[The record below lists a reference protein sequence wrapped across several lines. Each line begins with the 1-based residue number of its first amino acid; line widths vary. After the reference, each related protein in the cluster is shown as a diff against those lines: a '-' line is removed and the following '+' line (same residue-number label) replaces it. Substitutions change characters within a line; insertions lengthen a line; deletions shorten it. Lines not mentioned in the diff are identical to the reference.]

1 VKVSFINV
9 DGIEYVAQYDKEN
22 VFFSTKGEDR
32 SRKMVVVELSYGE
45 IKTVRV
51 MKSGVS
57 EDIQVL
63 PEARFN
69 KSAHDIVRH
78 YAPIMQKVSFD
89 AKVA

>member
-32 SRKMVVVELSYGE
+32 SRKMVVVELAYGE
-45 IKTVRV
+45 IKTARV

-57 EDIQVL
+57 ENLQVF
-63 PEARFN
+63 PDFQFN
-69 KSAHDIVRH
+69 KSAHDIVRY

>member
-22 VFFSTKGEDR
+22 VFFSTKGEDTT
-32 SRKMVVVELSYGE
+32 RKMVVVEISYGE
-45 IKTVRV
+45 IKSARV

-57 EDIQVL
+57 ENLKISPEIQ
-63 PEARFN
+63 FN

-78 YAPIMQKVSFD
+78 YAPIMQKVSFN